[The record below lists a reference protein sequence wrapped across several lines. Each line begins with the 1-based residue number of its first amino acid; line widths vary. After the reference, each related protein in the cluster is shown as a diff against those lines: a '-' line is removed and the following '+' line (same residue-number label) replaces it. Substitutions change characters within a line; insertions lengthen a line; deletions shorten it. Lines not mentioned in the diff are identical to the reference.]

1 MTNDI
6 RYGGLLGLPRQTSP
20 DGNGGILGRLAPPA
34 EEPWSNLWPINAG
47 GAWPPPTLGLDAYLS
62 PLPPPSWDSIP
73 APATAAQSSPI
84 GELAEA
90 EDARRV
96 AAERLRRGVVRPAAA
111 QPSGSELPPDFY
123 LSPVPRAPSWEQIG
137 PTATPWSV
145 APKLPSAMAWGDT
158 IAGHECHASAG
169 KLDCITPGARRFSVP
184 AAEDFP
190 ERLRFAAGEPYYHSY
205 STPDGPA
212 GLDPGRVMQGVIDRP
227 TVGPVGLV
235 RPATPEGTLNEAT
248 PATLYHILRAIA
260 ALKAPLE
267 EPPTY
272 FNPVKSYLTTDQN
285 GTPMVVNVTQP
296 GHGLSPGIVNRYVTT
311 SPSGSTIQNEG
322 TGLGLLQGPSKLG
335 YFRDWISGVW
345 KGQAEN
351 IIKQSQRR

>member
-20 DGNGGILGRLAPPA
+20 DGTGGILGQFFAQPA
-34 EEPWSNLWPINAG
+34 EEPGINPWPIHAG
-47 GAWPPPTLGLDAYLS
+47 GAWP
-62 PLPPPSWDSIP
+62 LPP
-73 APATAAQSSPI
+73 
-84 GELAEA
+84 G
-90 EDARRV
+90 
-96 AAERLRRGVVRPAAA
+96 
-111 QPSGSELPPDFY
+111 FY
-123 LSPVPRAPSWEQIG
+123 LSPVPRAPSWEQIV
-137 PTATPWSV
+137 PTGIPWSV
-145 APKLPSAMAWGDT
+145 TPKLPSATAWGDT
-158 IAGHECHASAG
+158 IAGHECHAFAG
-169 KLDCITPGARRFSVP
+169 NLDCITPGARRFPVP
-184 AAEDFP
+184 AKHFP
-190 ERLRFAAGEPYYHSY
+190 DGLRIAPGEPHYHSY
-205 STPDGPA
+205 NKPDGPVA
-212 GLDPGRVMQGVIDRP
+212 LDAATLMQGVIDRP

-285 GTPMVVNVTQP
+285 GTPMVVNVTEP
-296 GHGLSPGIVNRYVTT
+296 EHGLIPGLVNRYVTT

-335 YFRDWISGVW
+335 YFRDWIGPPPEKWSDLKYVF
-345 KGQAEN
+345 
-351 IIKQSQRR
+351 